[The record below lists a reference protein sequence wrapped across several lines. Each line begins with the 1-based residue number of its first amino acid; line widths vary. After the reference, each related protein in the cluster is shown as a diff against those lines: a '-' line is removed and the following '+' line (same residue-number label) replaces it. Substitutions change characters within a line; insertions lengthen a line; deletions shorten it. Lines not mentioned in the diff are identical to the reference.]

1 MDYRWTLSEGT
12 KNVWWDRRRLFQET
26 GKLDAQ
32 SDGILIILVAD
43 LVQLLPVT
51 DKSLY
56 YSIPSGNTTVME
68 DLV

>member
-51 DKSLY
+51 DKSLH